1 VGFKELSCAVSD
13 TLKNNRSMPTTVVDR
28 WKIFLVIIPILFLYS
43 VLLVSLLA
51 AAAESRLHDPI
62 NVLLSSFIYRWV
74 SGK

>member
-1 VGFKELSCAVSD
+1 M
-13 TLKNNRSMPTTVVDR
+13 LKNNRSMPTTVVDR

-43 VLLVSLLA
+43 VLLVLLLA
-51 AAAESRLHDPI
+51 AAAKSRLHDPI